1 MALLEPKLAI
11 LDETDSGLDIDA
23 LKIIAQ
29 GVNNLRSPQRAMVL
43 ITHYQRL
50 LDYIKP
56 DHVHILAGGK
66 IIRSGDFSLAQTLEK
81 EGYTAILQEESLV

>member
-1 MALLEPKLAI
+1 MKILEPRFSI

-23 LKIIAQ
+23 LKIVAD
-29 GVNNLRSPQRAMVL
+29 GVNSSRNKKKSFLI

-56 DHVHILAGGK
+56 DFVHVLSDGK
-66 IIRSGDFSLAQTLEK
+66 IIKTGCGDLAEELEK
-81 EGYTAILQEESLV
+81 TGYEKLN